1 MPAVRGIHVDERA
14 VMDALV
20 FLSACD
26 GSEVSA
32 VKALRDA
39 GWRVFSRRLDL
50 NRDQL
55 ARERPDLVIVDVP
68 RGRPVRSTVEV
79 FLGAPGMSAVR
90 FVALIEPEQATNA
103 IAIGRLDDFVIR
115 PVHPEELL
123 ARTRRLV
130 MTAGRDSDDRI
141 VNEGLCIDLT
151 AWEVSVDGS
160 VIDFTYQEFQLLS
173 FLAARP
179 GRVFSR
185 DQLLAQVWGLD
196 YYGGSRTVD
205 IHVRRIRAKLGASHA
220 QAIETIRN
228 VGYKWRPV
236 SLTG

>member
-1 MPAVRGIHVDERA
+1 
-14 VMDALV
+14 MDSLV

-32 VKALRDA
+32 VQALRDA

-79 FLGAPGMSAVR
+79 FLGAPGMSSVR

-103 IAIGRLDDFVIR
+103 IAVGRLDDFVIR
-115 PVHPEELL
+115 PVHSEELL
-123 ARTRRLV
+123 ARARRLV

-151 AWEVSVDGS
+151 
-160 VIDFTYQEFQLLS
+160 
-173 FLAARP
+173 
-179 GRVFSR
+179 
-185 DQLLAQVWGLD
+185 
-196 YYGGSRTVD
+196 
-205 IHVRRIRAKLGASHA
+205 
-220 QAIETIRN
+220 
-228 VGYKWRPV
+228 
-236 SLTG
+236 